1 MRENAKANETTE
13 PFTRISEAFLNM
25 DCGKA
30 MGLYL
35 DFIENMTEQFLEFQE
50 TLMHWTKET
59 PLEPFVEF
67 NTSLSRKL
75 VETSISAV
83 RNLYQIER
91 SSAQ

>member
-1 MRENAKANETTE
+1 M
-13 PFTRISEAFLNM
+13 SEAFLNM

-30 MGLYL
+30 VALYL
-35 DFIENMTEQFLEFQE
+35 DFVENLSEQFLEFQE

-91 SSAQ
+91 